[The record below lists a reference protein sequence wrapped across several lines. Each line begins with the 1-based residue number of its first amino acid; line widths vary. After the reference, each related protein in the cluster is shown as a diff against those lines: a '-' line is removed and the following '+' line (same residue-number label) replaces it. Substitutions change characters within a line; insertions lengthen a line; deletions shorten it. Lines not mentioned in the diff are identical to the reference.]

1 MNNEKRFKICGVL
14 RKSDCLDLLKDNMSY
29 EELKQILQPNYNQL
43 IRLMKSYNKKEL
55 QFLLYNTG
63 KISLD
68 KITTIIRKNAVSGED
83 TEIEEQLETLDLL
96 EIEDPIEERIEPIE
110 EIKTVEKR
118 ENTKI
123 LSATQVENTKISA
136 TQVAS
141 NSVASISNASISNA
155 SNNHKL
161 IIGEILETEIEEV
174 KNVEHTPSVKKKEVD
189 YKELDKITNYKAVL
203 KYCVEN
209 KIEEHIV
216 KDFLDKKRQK
226 ITQYIIKNGAVKSA
240 EIEKINMLDMKT
252 LYELYYLK

>member
-96 EIEDPIEERIEPIE
+96 EIEEPIEERIEPIE

-136 TQVAS
+136 TQV
-141 NSVASISNASISNA
+141 ASISNA

-203 KYCVEN
+203 KYCLEN

-240 EIEKINMLDMKT
+240 EIEKINSLDMKT

>member
-96 EIEDPIEERIEPIE
+96 EIEEPIEERIEPIE
-110 EIKTVEKR
+110 EIKTIEKR

-123 LSATQVENTKISA
+123 IENTKIANNS
-136 TQVAS
+136 VAS
-141 NSVASISNASISNA
+141 NSVA

-203 KYCVEN
+203 KYCLEN

-216 KDFLDKKRQK
+216 KDFLDKKRDK
-226 ITQYIIKNGAVKSA
+226 ITQYLIKEGACKSSEVEIIKGF
-240 EIEKINMLDMKT
+240 DMKT

>member
-96 EIEDPIEERIEPIE
+96 EIEEPIEERIEPIE

-123 LSATQVENTKISA
+123 LSATQVSAKQVENTKISA
-136 TQVAS
+136 TQV
-141 NSVASISNASISNA
+141 ASISNA

-240 EIEKINMLDMKT
+240 EIEKINSLDMKT